1 MTIETSKSSET
12 VSGAVARKTGFV
24 EGMSAGGVFTV
35 TCYDSNGNQKWVDIA
50 PNLVVNTGLQDM
62 NTKYFSGS
70 SYTATWYVGLV
81 GNTSSNT
88 TFSGGDTLAS
98 HTGWTELTPGTAYSG
113 NRKAATFGAA
123 TLADPSNINNASS
136 TASFTISANA
146 TVSGAFLTN
155 VATGTSGLLFSVS
168 DFQSPG
174 DRQVV
179 NGDVLN
185 VTYSFNLD
193 AS

>member
-1 MTIETSKSSET
+1 MTIEKSKTTET

-24 EGMSAGGVFTV
+24 EGMSAGGVFTI
-35 TCYDSNGNQKWVDIA
+35 TCYSSDGQEKWVDIA
-50 PNLVVNTGLQDM
+50 QNLVVNTGLQDM
-62 NTKYFSGS
+62 NNKYFSGS
-70 SYTATWYVGLV
+70 GYTAAWYIGLV
-81 GNTSSNT
+81 NNTSAST

-98 HTGWTELTPGTAYSG
+98 HAGWDENSSYSG
-113 NRKAATFGAA
+113 NRKAASFGAA

-136 TASFTISANA
+136 TASFTMTANA
-146 TVSGAFLTN
+146 TISGAFLTN

-168 DFQSPG
+168 DFQTPG
-174 DRQVV
+174 DRTVV
-179 NGDVLN
+179 SGDVLN

>member
-12 VSGAVARKTGFV
+12 VNGAIVRKTGFV

-35 TCYDSNGNQKWVDIA
+35 ECVNADGQVKWVDIA

-62 NTKYFSGS
+62 NTKYFTGS
-70 SYTATWYVGLV
+70 SYTATWYIGLV
-81 GNTSSNT
+81 GNTASNT

-98 HTGWTELTPGTAYSG
+98 HAGWAENSSYSG

-136 TASFTISANA
+136 TASFTMNANA
-146 TVSGAFLTN
+146 TISGAFLAN
-155 VATGTSGLLFSVS
+155 VATGTSGTLFSVS

-179 NGDVLN
+179 SGDVLN